1 MKTLKKDWKLG
12 AAVGTALS
20 LGSAGAI
27 AGPHGFDLHNV
38 LNGASA
44 AMAGTSI
51 AHVEDPVSAVFG
63 NPATLTTYYGG
74 TNFMFGATFYM
85 PRATMVHDGSA
96 GHAVAN
102 FGEHGDT
109 NSTATVVAT
118 QASNGA
124 GTSMSTAEAIAA
136 FELTNNGS
144 VGAVG
149 NVGTTFGFD
158 STSKADI
165 YAVPQVA
172 VTQDLSGL
180 GIPGVLGVGVT
191 ATSGIGV
198 DYKHT
203 SNSLGAAAE
212 LINLGVNAGIGMK
225 MSDTLDVGVSM
236 TITYAMLEAGITG
249 SGGMTHD
256 IGFRGTLGA
265 RKKMNDNMTI
275 GLYYQT
281 EQEHQY
287 DNLHV
292 TSMHGSDP
300 FSAIGGITGTVNMEC
315 NGDSVTSSVGVCRQD
330 LEVEQPWNVGLGV
343 SMDMGNGL
351 LVMADV
357 THKAWSDAK
366 FFNEFYDDQNVVSI
380 GLQKTMGNLKLRAGY
395 GYADDPLLS
404 TVKVGQEVASIGL
417 VNSEGVAVSSPMYG
431 IFMSYFQA
439 METPVIYKHRIAVG
453 LGVENFLGVPFLSL
467 DTHAAIQLE
476 EDKCFGSGQA
486 GQSTSTGY
494 YNNATIGVALAG
506 GLAARGCTS
515 SDHSKAT
522 VSSMHVGGAL
532 TWSF

>member
-1 MKTLKKDWKLG
+1 MRKSYMKTLKNDWKLG

-38 LNGASA
+38 LHGASA
-44 AMAGTSI
+44 SFAGTSI

-85 PRATMVHDGSA
+85 PRATMKHDGSA
-96 GHAVAN
+96 GYAVSGLSG
-102 FGEHGDT
+102 FDT
-109 NSTATVVAT
+109 LVETDNTST
-118 QASNGA
+118 
-124 GTSMSTAEAIAA
+124 EAAAA
-136 FELTNNGS
+136 F
-144 VGAVG
+144 A
-149 NVGTTFGFD
+149 FD
-158 STSKADI
+158 ATSKADV
-165 YAVPQVA
+165 YAVPTVA

-180 GIPGVLGVGVT
+180 GIPVVLGVGVS

-198 DYKHT
+198 DYKHS

-236 TITYAMLEAGITG
+236 TITYAMLEAGLTG

-256 IGFRGTLGA
+256 IGFRGTIGA
-265 RKKMNDNMTI
+265 RKMMGPMTV
-275 GLYYQT
+275 GVYYQT

-292 TSMHGSDP
+292 TSMDGYSL
-300 FSAIGGITGTVNMEC
+300 GGNLTGASGYTVTC
-315 NGDSVTSSVGVCRQD
+315 NQDRGNVCRQD
-330 LEVEQPWNVGLGV
+330 VEVQQPWNLGLGV
-343 SMDMGNGL
+343 SMDMGNNM
-351 LVMADV
+351 LVMGDI

-366 FFNEFYDDQNVVSI
+366 FFNEFYDDQTVVSV
-380 GLQKTMGNLKLRAGY
+380 GVQKTMGNLKLRAGY

-404 TVKVGQEVASIGL
+404 QVEQGKQIQTIGGVNVAG
-417 VNSEGVAVSSPMYG
+417 AAYSSPMYG
-431 IFMSYFQA
+431 LFMSYFQA
-439 METPVIYKHRIAVG
+439 METPVIYKHRVAVG

-467 DTHAAIQLE
+467 DTHAAVQLE
-476 EDKCFGSGQA
+476 EDKCFGSGQV
-486 GQSTSTGY
+486 GLSTSESFG
-494 YNNATIGVALAG
+494 AAIGTALGA
-506 GLAARGCTS
+506 GLAADGCTA
-515 SDHSKAT
+515 SDHTKAT
-522 VSSMHVGGAL
+522 VSSFHLGGAL

>member
-1 MKTLKKDWKLG
+1 MKTFKNDWKLG

-44 AMAGTSI
+44 SFAGTSI

-102 FGEHGDT
+102 FGDASTTG
-109 NSTATVVAT
+109 STAQTT
-118 QASNGA
+118 GN
-124 GTSMSTAEAIAA
+124 TA
-136 FELTNNGS
+136 FELTNNGGIS
-144 VGAVG
+144 PVGSG
-149 NVGTTFGFD
+149 STTFGFD
-158 STSKADI
+158 STSKADV

-180 GIPGVLGVGVT
+180 GIPVVLGVGVT

-236 TITYAMLEAGITG
+236 TITYAMLEAGLTG

-265 RKKMNDNMTI
+265 RKTMGPMTI
-275 GLYYQT
+275 GAYYQT

-292 TSMHGSDP
+292 TSMHGKHP
-300 FSAIGGITGTVNMEC
+300 FVSTAGINGGEGAVPIRC
-315 NGDSVTSSVGVCRQD
+315 NGDNVFNLVGVCRQD
-330 LEVEQPWNVGLGV
+330 VEVQQPWNVGLGM

-357 THKAWSDAK
+357 THKKWSDAK

-380 GLQKTMGNLKLRAGY
+380 GVQKTMGNLKLRAGY

-404 TVKVGQEVASIGL
+404 TVKVGKHIASIGG
-417 VNSEGVAVSSPMYG
+417 VNSEGNTYSSPMYG

-439 METPVIYKHRIAVG
+439 METPVIYKHRLAVG

-467 DTHAAIQLE
+467 DSHAAVQLE

-486 GQSTSTGY
+486 GNSTATGY
-494 YNNATIGVALAG
+494 YNNATIGTALAG
-506 GLAARGCTS
+506 GLANRGCTA
-515 SDHSKAT
+515 SDHTKAT
-522 VSSMHVGGAL
+522 VSSFHLGGAL

>member
-1 MKTLKKDWKLG
+1 MKTLRNDWKLG

-44 AMAGTSI
+44 SFAGTSI

-96 GHAVAN
+96 GYATSGLTGLDGFVEADNALATAN
-102 FGEHGDT
+102 VSDY
-109 NSTATVVAT
+109 N
-118 QASNGA
+118 
-124 GTSMSTAEAIAA
+124 
-136 FELTNNGS
+136 
-144 VGAVG
+144 
-149 NVGTTFGFD
+149 FD
-158 STSKADI
+158 STSKADV
-165 YAVPQVA
+165 YAVPQIA

-180 GIPGVLGVGVT
+180 GIPVVLGVGVT

-198 DYKHT
+198 DYRHT
-203 SNSLGAAAE
+203 SNSLGAGAE

-236 TITYAMLEAGITG
+236 TITYAMLEAGLTG
-249 SGGMTHD
+249 SGNQVHD

-265 RKKMNDNMTI
+265 RKTMGNMTI
-275 GLYYQT
+275 GGYVQS
-281 EQEHQY
+281 EQRHEY

-292 TSMHGSDP
+292 TSMDGSNP
-300 FSAIGGITGTVNMEC
+300 NALFTSASGYRIKC
-315 NGDSVTSSVGVCRQD
+315 NGDAGNVCRQD
-330 LEVEQPWNVGLGV
+330 VIVEQPYNIGLGV
-343 SMDMGNGL
+343 SMDMGNNL

-357 THKAWSDAK
+357 THKMWSEAK
-366 FFNEFYDDQNVVSI
+366 FFSEFYDDQNVISV
-380 GLQKTMGNLKLRAGY
+380 GVQKTMGNLKLRAGY

-404 TVKVGQEVASIGL
+404 QVQQGSEIQTIGGVNVAG
-417 VNSEGVAVSSPMYG
+417 AAYTSPMYG
-431 IFMSYFQA
+431 LFMSYFQA
-439 METPVIYKHRIAVG
+439 METPVIYKHRLAVG

-467 DTHAAIQLE
+467 DTHAAVQLE

-486 GQSTSTGY
+486 G
-494 YNNATIGVALAG
+494 
-506 GLAARGCTS
+506 LAAGNSFGGPVGTSLDAGNGGVTQYTSGCNAA
-515 SDHSKAT
+515 DHSKAT
-522 VSSMHVGGAL
+522 VSSFHLGGAL